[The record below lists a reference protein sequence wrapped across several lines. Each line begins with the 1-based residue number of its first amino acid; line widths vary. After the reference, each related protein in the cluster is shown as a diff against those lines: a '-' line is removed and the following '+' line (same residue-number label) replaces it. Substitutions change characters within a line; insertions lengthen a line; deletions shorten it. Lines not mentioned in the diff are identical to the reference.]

1 MCTRYP
7 IINRVSELKVHIE
20 LTRFVQPEK
29 IEIDANER
37 AVNEKS
43 QYCFFVCTTFD
54 SFLNDLSILFYH
66 ISSSYFNCTFY
77 QYSKLSFQNFLTV
90 RKLQNCSSV
99 ILFLLCRLRNNRFTF
114 LQNVMA
120 GGIRGQ
126 CPSVAANKWENGTS
140 VYIFPMLAIASIGR
154 IFDTEC
160 I

>member
-1 MCTRYP
+1 MIVCVY
-7 IINRVSELKVHIE
+7 NLSERSGGNITKCALILNLRLSVRSPSG
-20 LTRFVQPEK
+20 LADGYRK
-29 IEIDANER
+29 IE
-37 AVNEKS
+37 KCYS
-43 QYCFFVCTTFD
+43 H
-54 SFLNDLSILFYH
+54 FLFHAASTSTIFAIRKYLFLY
-66 ISSSYFNCTFY
+66 
-77 QYSKLSFQNFLTV
+77 LLDFLTV

>member
-1 MCTRYP
+1 M
-7 IINRVSELKVHIE
+7 
-20 LTRFVQPEK
+20 
-29 IEIDANER
+29 
-37 AVNEKS
+37 
-43 QYCFFVCTTFD
+43 
-54 SFLNDLSILFYH
+54 
-66 ISSSYFNCTFY
+66 
-77 QYSKLSFQNFLTV
+77 

-140 VYIFPMLAIASIGR
+140 VYILPMLAIASIGR
-154 IFDTEC
+154 IFDNEC